1 MKRRC
6 LVLVLVAIICSV
18 GFAEENLSGEETFA
32 NGNYRFASGGFW
44 SCGQDFA
51 GGFGEFGFNLLPTEK
66 AFVLRDC
73 IFVQGEGGILR
84 NSNSANP
91 DPLEYGALTIGDK
104 VLFGGRTNG
113 NGFVVRSYGFTGA
126 SVSLFSCTNH
136 GFFSQPMMLNILFGG
151 GFEFQYSVNTAF
163 VIEFGGLNRLLL
175 GSGKSDLKGY
185 AKSNPV
191 LTIGFRT
198 LKG

>member
-1 MKRRC
+1 MKRIS

-32 NGNYRFASGGFW
+32 NGNYRFVSGGFW

-73 IFVQGEGGILR
+73 IFFQGEGGTLR
-84 NSNSANP
+84 NSSAANP
-91 DPLEYGALTIGDK
+91 DPLEYGALSIGDK
-104 VLFGGRTNG
+104 ILFGGRSNG
-113 NGFVVRSYGFTGA
+113 NDFVIRSYGFTGA
-126 SVSLFSCTNH
+126 SVSLFSCKNY
-136 GFFSQPMMLNILFGG
+136 GLFSQPVMLNILFGG
-151 GFEFQYSVNTAF
+151 GFEFQYMKNTAF
-163 VIEFGGLNRLLL
+163 VVEFGGRSRLML
-175 GSGKSDLKGY
+175 GSNKSDFEGY

-198 LKG
+198 LK